1 MKKLFVELELTLYNI
16 CFANFRGAHAPHA
29 PSKSATGT
37 DMRVQYIQK
46 GNRNVCSVQTKRE
59 QICVFNTYK
68 RGTEMFAQY
77 IQTGTAMFVQYIQTG
92 TAILVQ
98 YIQTG
103 TAMFVQYIQTGTAI
117 LVQYIQM
124 VTAMCVQY
132 IQKGNS
138 NVSSVHANG
147 NSNVCSIHTQGEKQ
161 CLYCLCVCLMLL
173 NATFNNI
180 SVISWR
186 SFSLVEKT
194 TNLSQVTDKPFHIML
209 YTSPWSRFELTT
221 SVAICTYCIEY
232 LKHKQQLIKFNK
244 YSTITY

>member
-1 MKKLFVELELTLYNI
+1 MKKLFVELELTLHNI

-59 QICVFNTYK
+59 HICVFNTYK
-68 RGTEMFAQY
+68 RGTE
-77 IQTGTAMFVQYIQTG
+77 
-92 TAILVQ
+92 
-98 YIQTG
+98 
-103 TAMFVQYIQTGTAI
+103 MFVQYIQTGTAI

-161 CLYCLCVCLMLL
+161 CLYCLCVCLMLF

-180 SVISWR
+180 SIISWR

-194 TNLSQVTDKPFHIML
+194 TNQP
-209 YTSPWSRFELTT
+209 
-221 SVAICTYCIEY
+221 VAS
-232 LKHKQQLIKFNK
+232 H
-244 YSTITY
+244 